1 MMLNSR
7 FELSKIERENRE
19 CKENF
24 VLTLSKIE
32 SRKRNGNYQ
41 IFEIEREI
49 SLSTLDFSLESQ
61 CLVSTVKL
69 PFLTFL
75 EGLMK
80 VELMETNPQI
90 LFKNL
95 SLNGPSSAL
104 GKYLHSLRF
113 QIAFIAGLAWH
124 LN

>member
-1 MMLNSR
+1 MHIKLNIFNSI
-7 FELSKIERENRE
+7 LI
-19 CKENF
+19 F
-24 VLTLSKIE
+24 VS
-32 SRKRNGNYQ
+32 
-41 IFEIEREI
+41 
-49 SLSTLDFSLESQ
+49 
-61 CLVSTVKL
+61 
-69 PFLTFL
+69 
-75 EGLMK
+75 K